1 MKSRSHRLVG
11 ATAVIGLVAAV
22 AATVPGTAVAAAGPD
37 HPSSVSERALSSG
50 IVRDA
55 LTALRDNAARLGFDT
70 DRKGAQGLGQQYR
83 VTVTDVLHDPSG
95 AEHVRMDRT
104 FAGLPVLGGDFVV
117 HRAPDGRWMGA
128 TATLRRSLDTLNLSP
143 LVDRASALLDATVG
157 TSTSLASTLGA
168 PGLVIDARHGAPAL
182 AWDVFTTGTQPDGTP
197 SRLHSFIDA
206 VTGQVR
212 FRDET
217 VETIR
222 NTDAVP
228 PIGNVGGEG
237 SQDLRNQPGVGAATA
252 TGKGR
257 SLYAGEVP
265 LHTSF
270 LDNVFS
276 LKDLTRG
283 GGYTADAEDTAD
295 NCLSLALP
303 ICASNA
309 PTKLFTDE
317 DNIWGDGTQRS
328 RQTVAVDAQYGSNTT
343 WDFYKNVFKR
353 AGVAN
358 DSVGVYSRVHYGHN
372 YANAFWSDDCQC
384 MTYGDGDGKQLGP
397 LVSLDITGHEIT
409 HGVTSRTAKLPND
422 GESGGLNEANSDIF
436 GTMIEFYAHNAKD
449 VGDYLIGETSFVD
462 AKDKKGDYNAI
473 RYMDDPSRDK
483 SSPDCWNNALN
494 QLDVHLS
501 AGVGDHFFY
510 LLSEGSGKKT
520 INGIKYD
527 SSTCDGKS
535 VTGIGR
541 DVAARIWYQAL
552 TRYFTSGTDY
562 GSARAAV
569 ANAATDLFGPNS
581 KELAAVNA
589 AWDAVNVHVDEN
601 AGGLF

>member
-1 MKSRSHRLVG
+1 MKAPAQLLIG
-11 ATAVIGLVAAV
+11 ATAVVGLVA
-22 AATVPGTAVAAAGPD
+22 AATVPGTALAAAGPAAGPD
-37 HPSSVSERALSSG
+37 QS

-70 DRKGAQGLGQQYR
+70 DRQGPQSLGKQYR
-83 VTVTDVLHDPSG
+83 VTATDVMQDPSG
-95 AEHVRMDRT
+95 AQHVRMDRT

-117 HRAPDGRWMGA
+117 HRAPDGRWVGA
-128 TATLRRSLDTLNLSP
+128 TATLHRSLDTLNLSP
-143 LVDRASALLDATVG
+143 VVDRASALVDAALG
-157 TSTSLASTLGA
+157 TTTSLATALGA
-168 PGLVIDARHGAPAL
+168 PGLVIDTRHGAPAL
-182 AWDVFTTGTQPDGTP
+182 AWDVFTTGTQPEGTP
-197 SRLHSFIDA
+197 SRLHSFVDA

-222 NTDAVP
+222 DTDGVP
-228 PIGNVGGEG
+228 PIGNVGSEG
-237 SQDLRNQPGVGAATA
+237 SQNLRDQPGVGATNA

-257 SLYAGEVP
+257 SLYAGEVA

-270 LDNVFS
+270 LDNVFA

-303 ICASNA
+303 ICTSNA

-317 DNIWGDGTQRS
+317 DNAWGDGTQRS
-328 RQTVAVDAQYGSNTT
+328 RQTVAVDAQYGSNMT

-358 DSVGVYSRVHYGHN
+358 DSVGVYSRVHYGHK

-449 VGDYLIGETSFVD
+449 VPDYLIGETSFID

-527 SSTCDGKS
+527 SSTCDGKN
-535 VTGIGR
+535 VTGVGR
-541 DVAARIWYQAL
+541 DVAAKIWYQAL

-569 ANAATDLFGPNS
+569 ASAATDLFGATS
-581 KELAAVNA
+581 
-589 AWDAVNVHVDEN
+589 
-601 AGGLF
+601 

>member
-1 MKSRSHRLVG
+1 MRKPPSLLVG
-11 ATAVIGLVAAV
+11 ATALAGLIAGVT
-22 AATVPGTAVAAAGPD
+22 ATGPGTARAAAGPAD
-37 HPSSVSERALSSG
+37 PDQG

-70 DRKGAQGLGQQYR
+70 DGKGAQGLGKQYR
-83 VTVTDVLHDPSG
+83 VTVTDVLRDDNG
-95 AEHVRMDRT
+95 AEHVRMERT

-117 HRAPDGRWMGA
+117 HRAPDGRWIGA
-128 TATLRRSLDTLNLSP
+128 SATLRRSLDTLSVSP
-143 LVDRASALLDATVG
+143 VVDRASAVVDAAVG
-157 TSTSLASTLGA
+157 SATSLTTPLGA
-168 PGLVIDARHGAPAL
+168 PALVIDARHGAPAL

-197 SRLHSFIDA
+197 SRLHSYVDA
-206 VTGQVR
+206 LTGQVR
-212 FRDET
+212 FRNET

-222 NTDAVP
+222 ATDPVP
-228 PIGNVGGEG
+228 PIGNVGTEG
-237 SQDLRNQPGVGAATA
+237 SENMRNSTGFAGSNA

-283 GGYTADAEDTAD
+283 GGYTGDAEDTAD

-303 ICASNA
+303 ICTSNA
-309 PTKLFTDE
+309 PSKLFTDE
-317 DNIWGDGTQRS
+317 DNTWGDGTQRS
-328 RQTVAVDAQYGSNTT
+328 RQTVAVDAQYGSNMT
-343 WDFYKNVFKR
+343 WDFYRNVFKR

-358 DSVGVYSRVHYGHN
+358 DNVGVYSRVHYGHK

-397 LVSLDITGHEIT
+397 LVSLDITGHEIS

-449 VGDYLIGETSFVD
+449 VGDYLIGETSFIEP
-462 AKDKKGDYNAI
+462 KDKKGEYNAI

-483 SSPDCWNNALN
+483 SSPDCWNNAMN

-520 INGIKYD
+520 INGIKYN
-527 SSTCDGKS
+527 SSTCNGKD

-541 DVAARIWYQAL
+541 NVAARIWYQAL

-562 GSARAAV
+562 ASARGAV
-569 ANAATDLFGPNS
+569 ASAATDLYGPSS

-589 AWDAVNVHVDEN
+589 AWDAVNVHVDNDEQ
-601 AGGLF
+601 GLF